1 MNKIN
6 NFRLVCG
13 DVEGKFDQLF
23 KRVETINKKSGPFDC
38 LLCVGNFFGINNRE
52 FISYKLG
59 DKKGWEIVVLFLKI
73 SKK

>member
-59 DKKGWEIVVLFLKI
+59 DKKG
-73 SKK
+73 